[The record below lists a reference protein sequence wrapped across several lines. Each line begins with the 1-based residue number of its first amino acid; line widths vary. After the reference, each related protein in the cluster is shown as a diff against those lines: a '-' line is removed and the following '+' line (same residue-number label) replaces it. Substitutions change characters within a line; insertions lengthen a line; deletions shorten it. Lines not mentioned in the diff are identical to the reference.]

1 MIGIPL
7 LLLFGGLFVAAD
19 AVFKQLL
26 SSAIPTLSISTL
38 SRVLVVPVVA
48 WLAGGLLRDLLA
60 PLEERRV
67 VPAQA
72 LDRFKCA
79 PRLGA
84 VELNV
89 AVAIVDLLFLA
100 FVVVQFRYLFGGQDL
115 VRETAHLTY
124 AQYARHGFFELVAV
138 AL

>member
-1 MIGIPL
+1 M
-7 LLLFGGLFVAAD
+7 
-19 AVFKQLL
+19 
-26 SSAIPTLSISTL
+26 
-38 SRVLVVPVVA
+38 VA

-115 VRETAHLTY
+115 V
-124 AQYARHGFFELVAV
+124 ARPPTSRMLSTRDMGSSSSLPWRF
-138 AL
+138 